1 MDRDKYNSQINIKG
15 RNTLWLRYGDS
26 SLRGISRSL
35 ADFGSESH
43 PPKFFLKYLL
53 KIKMNTVQ
61 NGELAKEFDYNYNDE
76 NEQVMCKLRS
86 NKLIPVILL
95 HGLSGSRTS

>member
-1 MDRDKYNSQINIKG
+1 MKG
-15 RNTLWLRYGDS
+15 LT
-26 SLRGISRSL
+26 RSL

-61 NGELAKEFDYNYNDE
+61 NGDLAKEFDSNFNDGDSE
-76 NEQVMCKLRS
+76 
-86 NKLIPVILL
+86 
-95 HGLSGSRTS
+95 

>member
-1 MDRDKYNSQINIKG
+1 MKG
-15 RNTLWLRYGDS
+15 LT
-26 SLRGISRSL
+26 RSL

-61 NGELAKEFDYNYNDE
+61 NGDLSKEFDSNFNDGDS
-76 NEQVMCKLRS
+76 EQVKSKLCS
-86 NKLIPVILL
+86 NKMIPVILL

>member
-1 MDRDKYNSQINIKG
+1 MKG
-15 RNTLWLRYGDS
+15 LT
-26 SLRGISRSL
+26 RSL

-61 NGELAKEFDYNYNDE
+61 NGDLAKEFDSQFNDDE
-76 NEQVMCKLRS
+76 NEQSKSMLHQ
-86 NKLIPVILL
+86 NKLIPIILL